1 MFYNFRAG
9 VQGLL
14 AIDSCNYDNWKLGLD
29 IHVSVINHIIV
40 IYIDVVFCCL
50 INSNLIMPVYILC
63 VVNQQEK
70 YFLKYFLRKQI

>member
-29 IHVSVINHIIV
+29 IHVSVINYIII
-40 IYIDVVFCCL
+40 IYIDVFCCL
-50 INSNLIMPVYILC
+50 INSNQSTEVLLGVDFIDYYLV
-63 VVNQQEK
+63 
-70 YFLKYFLRKQI
+70 

>member
-29 IHVSVINHIIV
+29 IHVSVINYIIV

-50 INSNLIMPVYILC
+50 INSNQSTEVLLGVDFMEYYLV
-63 VVNQQEK
+63 
-70 YFLKYFLRKQI
+70 